1 MFDELEGNMRWCYY
15 EVFGSDIGIS
25 EQFIKEPKEIPNEDP
40 TNVQWADTSVDT
52 LLKGEPDYSE
62 YAKRENAWWK
72 MKA

>member
-1 MFDELEGNMRWCYY
+1 
-15 EVFGSDIGIS
+15 
-25 EQFIKEPKEIPNEDP
+25 

-52 LLKGEPDYSE
+52 LLKGEPDYLE